1 MSATGPTDP
10 GESFVRRAEEELF
23 GLSLELQQAEWVQS
37 TYVTTDTQ
45 ALAARAYAR
54 LIQATARL
62 VRESTAVDRPVLS
75 PASQRKVEL
84 LRTSLPLF
92 APSDPAENLELPALV
107 AEMQAIYARGRVAL
121 PGRPEPLDL
130 EAISRLLAND
140 RDPALL
146 RAAWTGWHEIARPMR
161 AKFTRYVELANR
173 GVREVGFADLG
184 ELWRSKYDMAP
195 EAFVAELHRLWE
207 QVAPLYRSL
216 HAYLRRRLRETY
228 GPKEVPERGPLPA
241 HLLGNMWGQSWEHLA
256 PLLLTTAAEAG
267 PDLTQILVD
276 RGTTPRQMVEY
287 AERFFISIGLPALP
301 ESFWSRSMLT
311 RPRDREVVCHA
322 SAWDVDFADDL
333 RIKMCIDITA
343 EDFRTIHHELG
354 HNYYQRA
361 YAPQPFLFRDSAN
374 DGFHEA
380 IGDTI
385 SLSVTPEYLVQVG
398 LFERPP
404 GADADVSVLLRRAL
418 EDIAF
423 LPFGLLVDEWRW
435 RVFDGS
441 ISPAEYNRTWWEY
454 RRKYQGIA
462 PPDERGEEEFDPGA
476 KYHVAANVP
485 YARYF
490 LASILHFQFHRALA
504 REVGWDGPLHRCSIF
519 GHREAGSRL
528 ATMLA
533 MGASRPWPEALEAL
547 TGEPTMDARALLDYY
562 APLQRWLDEQNRGAP
577 VGW

>member
-1 MSATGPTDP
+1 MVSPPAAEAA
-10 GESFVRRAEEELF
+10 ESFVRRAEGELF
-23 GLSLELQQAEWVQS
+23 DLSIELQRAEWVQS
-37 TYVTTDTQ
+37 TYVTEDTQ
-45 ALAARAYAR
+45 ALASRAYAR

-62 VRESTAVDRPVLS
+62 VRESNGVDRPSLTPES
-75 PASQRKVEL
+75 WRKVEL

-92 APSDPAENLELPALV
+92 APADPAENLELPAIV
-107 AEMQAIYARGRVAL
+107 AEMQAIYARGRVPLAGA
-121 PGRPEPLDL
+121 PAPLDL
-130 EAISRLLAND
+130 EEVSKILATV
-140 RDPALL
+140 RDPARL

-161 AKFTRYVELANR
+161 SKFARYVELANR
-173 GVREVGFADLG
+173 GVREVGFVDLG
-184 ELWRSKYDMAP
+184 DLWRSKYDMAP
-195 EAFVAELHRLWE
+195 EAFVTEVHRLWE

-216 HAYLRRRLRETY
+216 HAYVRRRLGEIY
-228 GPKEVPERGPLPA
+228 GPEEVPAKGPLPA

-256 PLLLTTAAEAG
+256 PILRGAPSDAG
-267 PDLTQILVD
+267 PDLTQILVA
-276 RGTTPRQMVEY
+276 RGTTARQMVEY
-287 AERFFISIGLPALP
+287 AERFFTSIGLPALP
-301 ESFWSRSMLT
+301 ASFWDRSMLT

-322 SAWDVDFADDL
+322 SAWDLDFADDL

-385 SLSVTPEYLVQVG
+385 SLSVTPEYLVRVG
-398 LFERPP
+398 LFDRAP
-404 GADADVSVLLRRAL
+404 GEAADLPVLLDRAL

-441 ISPAEYNRTWWEY
+441 IAPEEYNRTWWEY
-454 RRKYQGIA
+454 RRKYQGLA
-462 PPDERGEEEFDPGA
+462 PPAERGEEEFDPGA

-485 YARYF
+485 YIRYF

-504 REVGWDGPLHRCSIF
+504 REVDWTGPLHRCSIY
-519 GHREAGSRL
+519 GHTGAGERL
-528 ATMLA
+528 ASMLA
-533 MGASRPWPEALEAL
+533 LGASRPWPEALEAL
-547 TGEPTMDARALLDYY
+547 TGEPTMDAGALLDYY
-562 APLQRWLDEQNRGAP
+562 APLRRWLDEQNRGSP